1 MTTKQLK
8 KKLYDKG
15 IEGCMLD
22 SMVDECAH
30 QMADAANQGGI
41 DDQLDFLTETC
52 GKDAKSILT
61 ALGIDQD

>member
-8 KKLYDKG
+8 KKLFNEG
-15 IEGCMLD
+15 IEASSLD
-22 SMVDECAH
+22 SIVDECAH